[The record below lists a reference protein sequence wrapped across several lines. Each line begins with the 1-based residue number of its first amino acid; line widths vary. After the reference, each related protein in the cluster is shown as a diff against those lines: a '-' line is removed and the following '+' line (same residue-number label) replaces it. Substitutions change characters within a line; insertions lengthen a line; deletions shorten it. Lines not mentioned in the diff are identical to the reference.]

1 MTTSPTALR
10 VLISGGGIA
19 GNAVALQLSR
29 AGIRPT
35 VIERAPAPRPG
46 GQAVDLRG
54 PSRTVADRMG
64 LMPGIRRYQLDER
77 GMLHVDSA
85 GREIVRMPADLFGGN
100 GAVAEIEITRGD
112 LNRVLLDAIADAAGE
127 PGHPGVD
134 YRYGEAIRDLR
145 EFGDSVRVDFASGTT
160 EEFDLVIGADGL
172 HSATRRLAFGPEEQF
187 STYLGAY
194 TSYFTMP
201 TPAGIEPHWMT
212 MYSLPGGIVAGV
224 RPDADP
230 ATAKAMV
237 IIRTDRNPALRRD
250 TAAQRELI
258 RASLAAG
265 GWVTGAILDAMDR
278 AEDFYFDEIARITMP
293 DWTTGRIAL
302 AGDAGYCGSPMT
314 GQGTA
319 MALVGSYVLAG
330 EIARTPHDPAA
341 ALARYTETLRPFVET
356 AQQLPPGGVKGMAP
370 RTKLGIRAAHASVR
384 LMTSRLMQPLMT
396 RMLSHTDS
404 YTLPD
409 YPAGTTAPIP
419 LRADADTTRTAPH

>member
-1 MTTSPTALR
+1 MTTRSRAATPR

-54 PSRTVADRMG
+54 PSRTVAERMG
-64 LMPGIRRYQLDER
+64 LMPGIHRHRLDER
-77 GMLHVDSA
+77 GMLHVDTA
-85 GREIVRMPADLFGGN
+85 GQEIVRMPADLFGGN

-112 LNRVLLDAIADAAGE
+112 LNQVLLDAISDAAGA
-127 PGHPGVD
+127 PGNPGVD
-134 YRYGEAIRDLR
+134 YRYGEWIRDLR
-145 EFGDSVRVDFASGTT
+145 EHSDGVRVDFASGATA
-160 EEFDLVIGADGL
+160 EFDLVIGADGL
-172 HSATRRLAFGPEEQF
+172 HSATRRLAFGPEDQF

-212 MYSLPGGIVAGV
+212 MYSMPGGIVAGL

-237 IIRTDRNPALRRD
+237 IIRTDPDPALRRNI
-250 TAAQRELI
+250 AAQQELI
-258 RASLAAG
+258 RASLAG
-265 GWVTGAILDAMDR
+265 RGWQTDAILDAMDR

-293 DWTTGRIAL
+293 HWTTGRVAL
-302 AGDAGYCGSPMT
+302 VGDAGYCGSPLS

-319 MALVGSYVLAG
+319 MALVGAYVLAG

-341 ALARYTETLRPFVET
+341 ALTRYAETLRPFVET

-370 RTKLGIRAAHASVR
+370 RTKTGIRAAHAFVR
-384 LMTSRLMQPLMT
+384 LATSRMMQPLMT
-396 RMLSHTDS
+396 RMLSETES
-404 YTLPD
+404 YTLPE
-409 YPAGTTAPIP
+409 YPAAQPVP
-419 LRADADTTRTAPH
+419 D

>member
-1 MTTSPTALR
+1 MTTHSSATAPR

-54 PSRTVADRMG
+54 PSRTVAERMG
-64 LMPGIRRYQLDER
+64 LMPGIRRHQLDER
-77 GMLHVDSA
+77 GMLHVDTA

-112 LNRVLLDAIADAAGE
+112 LNQVLLDAISDAAGE
-127 PGHPGVD
+127 PGNPGVD
-134 YRYGEAIRDLR
+134 YRYGEWIRDLR
-145 EFGDSVRVDFASGTT
+145 EHSGGVQVDFASGASQ
-160 EEFDLVIGADGL
+160 EFDLVIGADGL

-212 MYSLPGGIVAGV
+212 MYSIPGGIVAGL
-224 RPDADP
+224 RPDANP
-230 ATAKAMV
+230 ATSKALV
-237 IIRTDRNPALRRD
+237 TIRTAHDPALRRD
-250 TAAQRELI
+250 TAAQQELI
-258 RASLAAG
+258 RTSLAGG
-265 GWVTGAILDAMDR
+265 GWVTATILDAMAQ

-293 DWTTGRIAL
+293 HWTTERVAL
-302 AGDAGYCGSPMT
+302 VGDAGYCGSPLS

-319 MALVGSYVLAG
+319 MALVGAYVLAG

-341 ALARYTETLRPFVET
+341 ALTRYTETLRPFVET

-370 RTKLGIRAAHASVR
+370 RTRTGIRAAHAFVR
-384 LMTSRLMQPLMT
+384 LATSRVMQPLMT
-396 RMLSHTDS
+396 RMLSETET
-404 YTLPD
+404 YTLPE
-409 YPAGTTAPIP
+409 YPPAQPA
-419 LRADADTTRTAPH
+419 HS